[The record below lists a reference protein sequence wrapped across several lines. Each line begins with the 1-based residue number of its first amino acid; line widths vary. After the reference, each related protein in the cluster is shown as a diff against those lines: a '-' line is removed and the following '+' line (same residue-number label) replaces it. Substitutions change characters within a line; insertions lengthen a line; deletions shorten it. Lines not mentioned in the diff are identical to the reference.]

1 MSFHQYSWNSEVDTT
16 WISLIHWHHKKSSV
30 LTVGCIRQLA
40 RVKTCMGLIK
50 VPKHTVWKLI
60 FTTTKKGCLPVPNIV
75 FSDPLYVMPHCFVSC
90 LILNRFIGV
99 GDGGSGS
106 SFFSGKNKHI
116 LMIWLLSYVL
126 NFYQP
131 SDNSVDF

>member
-1 MSFHQYSWNSEVDTT
+1 MTSV
-16 WISLIHWHHKKSSV
+16 IHITVYSV
-30 LTVGCIRQLA
+30 LTFGCIRQLA

-50 VPKHTVWKLI
+50 VPKHTFCPLI

-75 FSDPLYVMPHCFVSC
+75 FSDPLYVMPHCFVSG

-116 LMIWLLSYVL
+116 LMI
-126 NFYQP
+126 
-131 SDNSVDF
+131 